1 MATNRTPREIAGELE
16 DCAVLFKEHA
26 TWQSTLMAAIQ
37 RIVHTDN
44 PLTAAAIGA
53 DERKDIDQLATIADY
68 LADMARDNATR
79 YLDKAVALRGA
90 A

>member
-16 DCAVLFKEHA
+16 DCAVLFKEHV
-26 TWQSTLMAAIQ
+26 TWQSTLMA
-37 RIVHTDN
+37 T
-44 PLTAAAIGA
+44 TA
-53 DERKDIDQLATIADY
+53 EY